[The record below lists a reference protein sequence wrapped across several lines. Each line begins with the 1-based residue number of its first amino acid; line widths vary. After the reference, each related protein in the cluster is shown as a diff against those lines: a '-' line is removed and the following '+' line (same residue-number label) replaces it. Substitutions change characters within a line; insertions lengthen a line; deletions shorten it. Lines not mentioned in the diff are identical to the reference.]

1 MKKFISF
8 VLTILILIQM
18 VPSVIARLSDM
29 IGINE
34 QLAGYFI
41 KLLFVFVLIIFFYN
55 FCSCIF
61 Q

>member
-41 KLLFVFVLIIFFYN
+41 KLLFVFVLIIFL
-55 FCSCIF
+55 
-61 Q
+61 